1 MTIRMLHS
9 VGPRMQATKWW
20 YKWWA
25 PWAKHINWV
34 RLSDSDTIPWLGWWE
49 NLQKAAQNLVVKP
62 RLCCKCSLRSIHKL
76 IWQKSTKNHGQ
87 KAWHCLDHVHSIDHK
102 SWFHPPLNFSVND
115 VYMAMVSKFVDP
127 KKWMASVRK
136 AQVYACGS
144 YMDRCFTSNINL
156 SNGPVAFSENMLP
169 FPPPKKTW
177 ETQWFIIHHGLVGGI
192 PTPLKNMSSWVGI
205 MTFPIYGKSW
215 NSCSKPPT
223 SSITISFPRFK
234 VYHVGEMAKKIS
246 SAGTW
251 TIQKTLVFLRS
262 WRLSSCKPTGK
273 WLIPKNNWAISI
285 HIYTLV
291 IVSDW

>member
-25 PWAKHINWV
+25 RWAKHINWV

-169 FPPPKKTW
+169 FPPKKKH
-177 ETQWFIIHHGLVGGI
+177 EKLSGSSFIMVWLVVYLPLWKIWVRELGLWHSQYMESHEIHVPNHQPV
-192 PTPLKNMSSWVGI
+192 V
-205 MTFPIYGKSW
+205 
-215 NSCSKPPT
+215 
-223 SSITISFPRFK
+223 
-234 VYHVGEMAKKIS
+234 
-246 SAGTW
+246 
-251 TIQKTLVFLRS
+251 
-262 WRLSSCKPTGK
+262 
-273 WLIPKNNWAISI
+273 
-285 HIYTLV
+285 
-291 IVSDW
+291 

>member
-1 MTIRMLHS
+1 MN
-9 VGPRMQATKWW
+9 GF
-20 YKWWA
+20 
-25 PWAKHINWV
+25 
-34 RLSDSDTIPWLGWWE
+34 
-49 NLQKAAQNLVVKP
+49 
-62 RLCCKCSLRSIHKL
+62 CKKGSSLRLWIV
-76 IWQKSTKNHGQ
+76 HGQ
-87 KAWHCLDHVHSIDHK
+87 VLHQQHQPQQRSGGFLWK
-102 SWFHPPLNFSVND
+102 
-115 VYMAMVSKFVDP
+115 
-127 KKWMASVRK
+127 
-136 AQVYACGS
+136 YA
-144 YMDRCFTSNINL
+144 TL
-156 SNGPVAFSENMLP
+156 SPQ
-169 FPPPKKTW
+169 KKTW